1 MPNLPPFARFLTFF
15 MLYLIEWLL
24 WTFCL
29 SGAKVFE
36 VKMEMKGLKDDYHLR
51 SELYNCGKHS
61 FVSIPSSSGSSLSS
75 GSVKV
80 QRDEMKFCC

>member
-1 MPNLPPFARFLTFF
+1 MPSLAPLARFLTFF

-36 VKMEMKGLKDDYHLR
+36 VKRGMKGLEDAYHLR
-51 SELYNCGKHS
+51 SELYNYGKHS

-80 QRDEMKFCC
+80 QRDETEFCS